1 MYQGNSNRIFGLRL
15 KNKMGRMKTLFL
27 SRVRERRSLALAVT
41 LVSLVVVARP
51 TEPSPVRTQGPAPVD
66 VARWKSIALTFDDG
80 PKPYVLVGR
89 KSQNGVSSPSLL
101 ELLDREGVKTT
112 FFVMGF
118 RLADSA
124 NEFCRG
130 IDVGINCRQAAE
142 EVHRRGH
149 EIENHTHGHGAF
161 SRMAKRYGEE
171 WILSDIDR
179 ASRIIQSVTGV
190 RPQYVRPPDG
200 DIWEGLLK
208 KIESRGYHVMTKSQ
222 RNIAEAPALE
232 DVDSQD
238 YLYSLQ
244 DSSKSPVTTERNY
257 VLNRI
262 QQRERKGVYTHVL
275 VFHELPIS
283 VEVLS
288 TLIPEL
294 KKRGYVF
301 QTLREYMKMPGAA
314 AK

>member
-1 MYQGNSNRIFGLRL
+1 
-15 KNKMGRMKTLFL
+15 MKTNWRF
-27 SRVRERRSLALAVT
+27 RSPGIGLALASV
-41 LVSLVVVARP
+41 LLAAR
-51 TEPSPVRTQGPAPVD
+51 VILPAP
-66 VARWKSIALTFDDG
+66 ASAQEPTSPGAAGRKLIALTFDDG

-89 KSQNGVSSPSLL
+89 KSPNGVSSPSLL
-101 ELLDREGVKTT
+101 ELLDREGVKAT

-149 EIENHTHGHGAF
+149 EIENHTYGHGAF

-179 ASRIIQSVTGV
+179 ASRIIQSVTGM
-190 RPQYVRPPDG
+190 RPQYVRPPDW
-200 DIWEGLLK
+200 DIWEGLRK
-208 KIESRGYHVMTKSQ
+208 KIEARGYHVMTKSKGDVS
-222 RNIAEAPALE
+222 EAPALE

-238 YLYSLQ
+238 YIYTLQ
-244 DSSKSPVTTERNY
+244 KSPQAAMKTEHDY
-257 VLNRI
+257 VLQRI
-262 QQRERKGVYTHVL
+262 EQRERKGISTHIL

-301 QTLREYMKMPGAA
+301 QTLREYMKMPGVVP
-314 AK
+314 K

>member
-1 MYQGNSNRIFGLRL
+1 MV
-15 KNKMGRMKTLFL
+15 RMKTNWRF
-27 SRVRERRSLALAVT
+27 RSPGIGLALASV
-41 LVSLVVVARP
+41 LLAARAIL
-51 TEPSPVRTQGPAPVD
+51 PAP
-66 VARWKSIALTFDDG
+66 ARAQEHASPGAAGRKLIALTFDDG

>member
-1 MYQGNSNRIFGLRL
+1 
-15 KNKMGRMKTLFL
+15 MKTNWRF
-27 SRVRERRSLALAVT
+27 RSPGIGLALASV
-41 LVSLVVVARP
+41 LLAARAIL
-51 TEPSPVRTQGPAPVD
+51 PAP
-66 VARWKSIALTFDDG
+66 ARAQEHASPGAAGRKLIALTFDDG

-101 ELLDREGVKTT
+101 ELLDREGVKAT

-130 IDVGINCRQAAE
+130 IDMGINCRQAAA

-149 EIENHTHGHGAF
+149 EIENHTYGHGAF
-161 SRMAKRYGEE
+161 SRMVKRYGEE

-190 RPQYVRPPDG
+190 RPQYVRPPDW
-200 DIWEGLLK
+200 DVWEALRK
-208 KIESRGYHVMTKSQ
+208 KIEARGYHVMTKSKGDVS
-222 RNIAEAPALE
+222 EAPALE

-238 YLYSLQ
+238 YIYAKL
-244 DSSKSPVTTERNY
+244 KSPLAAAKTEHDY
-257 VLNRI
+257 VVQRI
-262 QQRERKGVYTHVL
+262 EQRERKGIYTHIL

-301 QTLREYMKMPGAA
+301 QTLREYMKMPGPA